1 MTSTVLLSSK
11 SSICTMQFLGVWG
24 QHSSGVAVGKQ
35 RGDLE
40 SGCDQGTLCSSQ
52 PGLGTPG
59 ALFSRDLP
67 GPQCFTSAMKKWV
80 FDIQHPVATL
90 SLSTSDEEWHHFH
103 AFLLQVVTVSMHL
116 CPRPCL
122 PPSPTVSPLLP
133 SSFLSSSHCSFPSS
147 LSLHQP

>member
-1 MTSTVLLSSK
+1 M
-11 SSICTMQFLGVWG
+11 
-24 QHSSGVAVGKQ
+24 GKQ

-90 SLSTSDEEWHHFH
+90 SLSTSDEE
-103 AFLLQVVTVSMHL
+103 
-116 CPRPCL
+116 
-122 PPSPTVSPLLP
+122 
-133 SSFLSSSHCSFPSS
+133 
-147 LSLHQP
+147 